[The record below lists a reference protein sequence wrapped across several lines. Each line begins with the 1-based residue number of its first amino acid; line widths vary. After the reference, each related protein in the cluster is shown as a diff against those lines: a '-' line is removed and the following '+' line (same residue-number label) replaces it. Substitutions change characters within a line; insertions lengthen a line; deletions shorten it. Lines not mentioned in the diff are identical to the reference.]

1 MESFEVIVELSSDSG
16 VSSDKDNEEHAN
28 NNPTSN
34 HVHQAILLLILS
46 ILHSSQDSVSKI
58 PRSSSDTS
66 TTVKTSIVEYF
77 GKTLADPDRPG
88 MRNENG
94 DFVAQ
99 IDEFFLAEEDADHEV
114 G

>member
-1 MESFEVIVELSSDSG
+1 MESFKVIVELSSDSR
-16 VSSDKDNEEHAN
+16 VSSDKDNKEHAN
-28 NNPTSN
+28 NNPSSN
-34 HVHQAILLLILS
+34 HVYQAILLLILS

-77 GKTLADPDRPG
+77 GKTLADPDRP
-88 MRNENG
+88 RVWYQNG
-94 DFVAQ
+94 DFVAE
-99 IDEFFLAEEDADHEV
+99 IDEFFLAEENADHEV